1 MDVQEETAVSNGN
14 KISLDAGLRIEE
26 LPASMLWE
34 YVVDVRSP
42 VGNDSTHIH
51 SHVEQPHSAD
61 YVPPKIEAFSQ
72 RAQLFGFED
81 TVIDIIIKAGVPTC
95 VT

>member
-1 MDVQEETAVSNGN
+1 MEG
-14 KISLDAGLRIEE
+14 

-34 YVVDVRSP
+34 FVVDVLLP

-51 SHVEQPHSAD
+51 SHVERPHSTH
-61 YVPPKIEAFSQ
+61 VPPKIEAFSQ

-81 TVIDIIIKAGVPTC
+81 TVNHQRQEFQHASRNQNTSC
-95 VT
+95 